1 MEIGYS
7 VQTLL
12 NETIKQAQN
21 IGLEAKCIEHY
32 ASCEPHNA
40 EQIKHIA
47 DCVFEIEQYAYII
60 KVYLENLKSEE
71 IKKWKC

>member
-21 IGLEAKCIEHY
+21 IALEAKCIEHY
-32 ASCEPHNA
+32 ASCEPNNA
-40 EQIKHIA
+40 EQIKNIEN
-47 DCVFEIEQYAYII
+47 CVFEIEQYAYII
-60 KVYLENLKSEE
+60 KVYLENLKSEDM
-71 IKKWKC
+71 